1 MKRVIA
7 YCLLIIVIFAFNYKA
22 VAYLLNPSEEPIAFV
37 MDYEKEKSESEKLD
51 EKEEKKEKEIS
62 EYLFHKK
69 NSSFIVLHKLSF
81 DNMHNFLFIPSKYSQ
96 SVYMPPE
103 LA

>member
-1 MKRVIA
+1 MKRVIT
-7 YCLLIIVIFAFNYKA
+7 YSLLIIVTFAFNYKA
-22 VAYLLNPSEEPIAFV
+22 ISYFVGSSEESIAFV
-37 MDYEKEKSESEKLD
+37 MDCEEEKSESEKSD

-69 NSSFIVLHKLSF
+69 NTSFIVLHKLSF
-81 DNMHNFLFIPSKYSQ
+81 DNMHNSLFIPSDYSQ

>member
-1 MKRVIA
+1 MKTILA
-7 YCLLIIVIFAFNYKA
+7 YSLLFIVTFAFNYKA
-22 VAYLLNPSEEPIAFV
+22 ISYLLDSSGESIVFVVDCEE
-37 MDYEKEKSESEKLD
+37 EKSESEKSD

-69 NSSFIVLHKLSF
+69 SISYTVLHKLSF
-81 DNMHNFLFIPSKYSQ
+81 ESIHHLLFIPSDYSQ

-103 LA
+103 QA

>member
-1 MKRVIA
+1 MKRIIA
-7 YCLLIIVIFAFNYKA
+7 YSLLILVTFAFNYKA
-22 VAYLLNPSEEPIAFV
+22 ISYFVCSSYESIAFV
-37 MDYEKEKSESEKLD
+37 MDCEEEKSESEKSN

-69 NSSFIVLHKLSF
+69 VTSFIVLHNLSF
-81 DNMHNFLFIPSKYSQ
+81 DRMHNSIFIPSDYSQ
-96 SVYMPPE
+96 SVFMPPE

>member
-1 MKRVIA
+1 MKSVVA
-7 YCLLIIVIFAFNYKA
+7 YSLLILVMFAFNYKA
-22 VAYLLNPSEEPIAFV
+22 ISYLLDSSKESIAFV
-37 MDYEKEKSESEKLD
+37 MDFEGEKSESEKSN

-69 NSSFIVLHKLSF
+69 NISYTVLHQLSF
-81 DNMHNFLFIPSKYSQ
+81 NSIHHLLFIPSDYSQ

-103 LA
+103 QA

>member
-1 MKRVIA
+1 MNKVVV
-7 YCLLIIVIFAFNYKA
+7 YSLLILVMFAFNYKA
-22 VAYLLNPSEEPIAFV
+22 ISYLLDSKKELIAFV
-37 MDYEKEKSESEKLD
+37 MDLEEEKSESEKSD

-69 NSSFIVLHKLSF
+69 NSSFIVLYKLSF
-81 DNMHNFLFIPSKYSQ
+81 DSIHNLLFIPSEYSQ
-96 SVYMPPE
+96 TVFMPPE